1 MIDEKVI
8 TAFRFTFPNL
18 LERLAV
24 LRRLRM
30 AVLTR
35 KYHCGDAALKDTQ
48 IVKDE
53 IARTM
58 KMVSIPAALRLLD
71 PQDNGDWTS
80 DGLARIDRIQEL
92 LNDQTVTRAEITAA
106 DPEFCR
112 EKAR

>member
-1 MIDEKVI
+1 MVDEKVI
-8 TAFRFTFPNL
+8 TAFRLTFPNL

-35 KYHCGDAALKDTQ
+35 KHHWGDAALRDAQ

-53 IARTM
+53 IAWTM

-71 PQDNGDWTS
+71 PKNDGDWTS
-80 DGLARIDRIQEL
+80 DGLPLIDRIQEL